1 MRATRPTMGR
11 APTRRPAMAAGEL
24 GFGSMYAT
32 TALYRRRRHRPRAA
46 GRRHGRNAAVR
57 ARLWATGSAPIL
69 SRRLG
74 WRLTYVWWPR
84 RGARLICSWTNLF
97 RAWIMDSDE
106 GGRAAVE
113 TASALPAVVPRRV
126 ALPRLES
133 TGLPSSRSP
142 RTLSSPSATLP
153 RTGEWP
159 NGDSRIG

>member
-1 MRATRPTMGR
+1 
-11 APTRRPAMAAGEL
+11 L

-32 TALYRRRRHRPRAA
+32 TALYRRRRHRPWAA

-69 SRRLG
+69 SRRWG